1 MNIILEGRFTLS
13 YHINK
18 CLFRHDS
25 SNIYSLEH
33 ISLLIE
39 PCIWIKYTCIH
50 KTDTKKG
57 SHLCIRYCNQI
68 HKNVATS
75 SCYIV
80 LGILMTKFQYK
91 LNIDKLILMIDIL
104 NRLKATPF
112 CYLANQPQLTQ
123 ECQVVNIPKLNVSQ
137 SFNIRKHID

>member
-1 MNIILEGRFTLS
+1 MFYLWWLETTYHIDTIHKAQINGKEVKRLENNMNIIVEGRFTLS

-39 PCIWIKYTCIH
+39 PSIWIKYTCIH

-57 SHLCIRYCNQI
+57 AICPFGAVTRYTRTSQLA
-68 HKNVATS
+68 VA
-75 SCYIV
+75 I
-80 LGILMTKFQYK
+80 
-91 LNIDKLILMIDIL
+91 
-104 NRLKATPF
+104 
-112 CYLANQPQLTQ
+112 
-123 ECQVVNIPKLNVSQ
+123 
-137 SFNIRKHID
+137 